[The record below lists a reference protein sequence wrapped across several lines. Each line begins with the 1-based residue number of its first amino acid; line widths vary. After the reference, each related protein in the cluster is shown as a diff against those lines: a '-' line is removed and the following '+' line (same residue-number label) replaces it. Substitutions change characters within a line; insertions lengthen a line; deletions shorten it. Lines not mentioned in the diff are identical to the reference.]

1 MSARRVFE
9 WPLSGH
15 NTFTCISYT
24 TANDA
29 ERMYRWFSVNYCTVY
44 NTGTFLRTLM
54 FFWNG
59 YGSRARTVR
68 RESINILNRV
78 HFTALEKRVQ
88 RENVVV
94 YLSGTRPCKYSSKKK
109 KKIERSGPETE
120 SSVCVCVCG
129 LSLKSVYTVLYA
141 NVQDNTAQKKN
152 SHNVFQKR
160 YYYIVRTHWSR

>member
-109 KKIERSGPETE
+109 KKNRTVRPRDREFCM
-120 SSVCVCVCG
+120 CVCVWFIAQNR
-129 LSLKSVYTVLYA
+129 VYC
-141 NVQDNTAQKKN
+141 
-152 SHNVFQKR
+152 
-160 YYYIVRTHWSR
+160 IVRKRTG